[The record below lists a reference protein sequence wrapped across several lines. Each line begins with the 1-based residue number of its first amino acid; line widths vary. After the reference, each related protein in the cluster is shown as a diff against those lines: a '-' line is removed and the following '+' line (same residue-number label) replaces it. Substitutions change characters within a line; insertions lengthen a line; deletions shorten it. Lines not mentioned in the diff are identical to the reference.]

1 MSHHL
6 GRGIFMRMDR
16 WNAPSL
22 RGSKGTSMRVLFGC
36 AIRYRAENLPQHR
49 ALRLEARGPLS
60 RKMWRERIE
69 DV

>member
-1 MSHHL
+1 MPPVTERIKRDVDARAVYRL
-6 GRGIFMRMDR
+6 RVRIGR
-16 WNAPSL
+16 
-22 RGSKGTSMRVLFGC
+22 

>member
-22 RGSKGTSMRVLFGC
+22 RGSKGTSMRVLYIG
-36 AIRYRAENLPQHR
+36 I
-49 ALRLEARGPLS
+49 
-60 RKMWRERIE
+60 
-69 DV
+69 